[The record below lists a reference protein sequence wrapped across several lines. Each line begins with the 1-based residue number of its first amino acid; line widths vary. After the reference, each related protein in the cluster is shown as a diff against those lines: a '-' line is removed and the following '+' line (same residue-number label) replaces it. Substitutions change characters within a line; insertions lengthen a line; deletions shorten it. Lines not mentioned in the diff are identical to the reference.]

1 MTALTSESLSTTDNP
16 EYSTVKIVNTDLI
29 QRCNNTTCLFP
40 FPSTYVL
47 KGDEKNLPHQDETYW
62 FVGELSRTLAEEML
76 QGKAPGTFLIR
87 ESSKQGSYA
96 CSVV

>member
-1 MTALTSESLSTTDNP
+1 MAVEKRNLVQALQLRTL
-16 EYSTVKIVNTDLI
+16 L
-29 QRCNNTTCLFP
+29 L
-40 FPSTYVL
+40 PSTYVL

-62 FVGELSRTLAEEML
+62 FVGEMSRTQAEEML
-76 QGKAPGTFLIR
+76 QGKDPGTFLIR

>member
-1 MTALTSESLSTTDNP
+1 MTLLLFKTRCSNP
-16 EYSTVKIVNTDLI
+16 RL
-29 QRCNNTTCLFP
+29 P
-40 FPSTYVL
+40 PPHSTYVL

-62 FVGELSRTLAEEML
+62 FVGEMSRTQAEEML
-76 QGKAPGTFLIR
+76 QGKDPGTFLIR

>member
-1 MTALTSESLSTTDNP
+1 MSIRNRTSDFIIKERLCPGATTQ
-16 EYSTVKIVNTDLI
+16 IA
-29 QRCNNTTCLFP
+29 F
-40 FPSTYVL
+40 FSTYVL

-62 FVGELSRTLAEEML
+62 FVGEMSRTQAEEML
-76 QGKAPGTFLIR
+76 QGKDPGTFLIR

>member
-1 MTALTSESLSTTDNP
+1 MFKDP
-16 EYSTVKIVNTDLI
+16 M
-29 QRCNNTTCLFP
+29 FP
-40 FPSTYVL
+40 TLQPTPLCPPHSTYVL

-62 FVGELSRTLAEEML
+62 FVGEMSRTQAEEML
-76 QGKAPGTFLIR
+76 QGKDPGTFLIR

>member
-1 MTALTSESLSTTDNP
+1 MKFVRRCYNMT
-16 EYSTVKIVNTDLI
+16 LI
-29 QRCNNTTCLFP
+29 

-47 KGDEKNLPHQDETYW
+47 KGDEKNLPHQDETSW
-62 FVGELSRTLAEEML
+62 FVGELSRTQAEEML

-87 ESSKQGSYA
+87 ESSKQGCYA